1 MTSAIATSASLH
13 VIFNFDSTDLNQPD
27 QDF

>member
-1 MTSAIATSASLH
+1 MTSTIATSASLH
-13 VIFNFDSTDLNQPD
+13 IIFNFDSTDLNQPD